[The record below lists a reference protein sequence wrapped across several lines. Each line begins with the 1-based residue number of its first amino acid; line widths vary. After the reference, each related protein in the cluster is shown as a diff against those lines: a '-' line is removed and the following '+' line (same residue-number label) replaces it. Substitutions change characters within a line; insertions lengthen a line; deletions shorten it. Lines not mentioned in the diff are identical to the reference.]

1 MRIAVVLVAR
11 DTIVW
16 LAPRRLPL
24 QVVLLAPTLLRAV
37 VSLAIAFRA
46 PPAKWMLTQMH
57 QRLAL
62 LVQPVRIAAP
72 VQQVVRI
79 VLPVK

>member
-1 MRIAVVLVAR
+1 MPVNIKTALMQQRVRIVLPGSTGLPQGYKLRLAVVLVAR

-37 VSLAIAFRA
+37 VSLAIVFRA
-46 PPAKWMLTQMH
+46 PPADTMMT
-57 QRLAL
+57 
-62 LVQPVRIAAP
+62 
-72 VQQVVRI
+72 
-79 VLPVK
+79 